1 MYIERC
7 KHGSGRGL
15 YKPAAEMREGGTF
28 LLYFKYGQARE
39 AGFSKK
45 EAGELS
51 KKPWKEI
58 KGVIEKKKKG
68 KGGDAA

>member
-28 LLYFKYGQARE
+28 LLYYKYKKALDEGK
-39 AGFSKK
+39 SKK
-45 EAGELS
+45 EAREISQVRG
-51 KKPWKEI
+51 KK
-58 KGVIEKKKKG
+58 
-68 KGGDAA
+68 

>member
-28 LLYFKYGQARE
+28 LLYFKFKKALEEGKSRE
-39 AGFSKK
+39 
-45 EAGELS
+45 EALALS
-51 KKPWKEI
+51 KKPW
-58 KGVIEKKKKG
+58 GKKNN
-68 KGGDAA
+68 GGDAA